1 MSRLDAISQFDA
13 LPNFGQALVALRMVR
28 RAVMAKY
35 AEADAERA
43 LIERACDA
51 AEACAK
57 AGNGT
62 HRHKPLFRHVM
73 DLRDEFDARRPSLEW
88 VRTAA
93 WWMVDAINAAE
104 SAQDFPID
112 GTVTRSARSAIA
124 ALGEDRE
131 LSRLQ
136 ITILLAAD
144 VDQLLFALGE
154 VDKIPARNIAAKY
167 DGLGDHVMAR
177 LAPVHALTVT
187 PYEPTGEAAAR

>member
-13 LPNFGQALVALRMVR
+13 LPNFGQALVAVRMVR

-35 AEADAERA
+35 AGGDAERA
-43 LIERACDA
+43 LIEQACDA
-51 AEACAK
+51 AELCARV
-57 AGNGT
+57 GNGT
-62 HRHKPLFRHVM
+62 HRHKPLFRQVM
-73 DLRDEFDARRPSLEW
+73 DLRDAFDARRPSLEG

-93 WWMVDAINAAE
+93 WWMVDAVNAAE

-112 GTVTRSARSAIA
+112 GTVTRSARSSIA

-131 LSRLQ
+131 LSRMQ

-144 VDQLLFALGE
+144 LDQLLFALGE
-154 VDKIPARNIAAKY
+154 VDKLPARNIAAKD
-167 DGLGDHVMAR
+167 DGLGDHVMGR
-177 LAPVHALTVT
+177 LAPVYALTVT

>member
-1 MSRLDAISQFDA
+1 MSRLDAIARFDA
-13 LPNFGQALVALRMVR
+13 LPNFGQALMAVRMVR
-28 RAVMAKY
+28 RAVMARY
-35 AEADAERA
+35 ADGDAERA

-57 AGNGT
+57 VGNGT
-62 HRHKPLFRHVM
+62 HRHKPLFRQVM
-73 DLRDEFDARRPSLEW
+73 NLRDAFDARRPTMHW
-88 VRTAA
+88 MRAAA
-93 WWMVDAINAAE
+93 WWMMDAVNAADA
-104 SAQDFPID
+104 AQDFPID

-144 VDQLLFALGE
+144 IDQLLFALGE
-154 VDKIPARNIAAKY
+154 VGRVPAQNIAAKY
-167 DGLGDHVMAR
+167 DGLGDHAMAR

-187 PYEPTGEAAAR
+187 PYEPKGEAAAR